1 MNKDN
6 RRVVA
11 GFKLPSTSPITEN
24 ERAWIDMLR
33 CIVGDADPAPT
44 LADVQALRRV
54 LLVQDCKESRGMI

>member
-6 RRVVA
+6 RRAVA
-11 GFKLPSTSPITEN
+11 GFKLPSTAPITEN

-44 LADVQALRRV
+44 LAGVQALRRV

>member
-1 MNKDN
+1 MKNDD

-44 LADVQALRRV
+44 LAGVQALRQA
-54 LLVQDCKESRGMI
+54 LT